1 LPHWLREDAIM
12 TDTMNFEDRQTG
24 LVEPDTMLPTQF
36 FGALRRKIHMD
47 GEHRLMVAILE
58 DAVNC
63 FQKQLFATDPKARQ
77 LFLDAE
83 EWITATDQSW
93 FFSFAHVCETLD
105 LDPDYVRE
113 GLLKWK
119 EAQLRQRGTA
129 VASEAGTHD
138 DGRGAHEDDQPSL
151 RKASGA

>member
-1 LPHWLREDAIM
+1 M
-12 TDTMNFEDRQTG
+12 TDTLNFEDRHTG

-36 FGALRRKIHMD
+36 FGALRRKTQMD
-47 GEHRLMVAILE
+47 GEHRLMVAVLE

-63 FQKQLFATDPKARQ
+63 FQKHMFATDAKARQ

-83 EWITATDQSW
+83 EWITATDQLW
-93 FFSFAHVCETLD
+93 FFSFVQVCETLS

-119 EAQLRQRGTA
+119 DAELRRRGVVVPE
-129 VASEAGTHD
+129 VAPTHD
-138 DGRGAHEDDQPSL
+138 EQEDDQPSL